1 MVISRIEETEK
12 QENVI
17 VRQPSDLVPLLKEF
31 YKTNNDK
38 ENFVVIALNTNH
50 EVISLRTV
58 SIGTINNTVIHSR
71 EVFRFAILENAQSI
85 IISHNH
91 PSGNIL
97 PSDNDIF
104 TTEKLKKSSEIIGIP
119 IIDHIII
126 GNGYYSFIENEI
138 IL

>member
-31 YKTNNDK
+31 YKTNNDR
-38 ENFVVIALNTNH
+38 ENFVVIALNTNN
-50 EVISLRTV
+50 EVISLRTI
-58 SIGTINNTVIHSR
+58 SIGTINETLVHSR

-91 PSGNIL
+91 PSGDVS

-104 TTEKLKKSSEIIGIP
+104 TTEKLKKIIRNNRNTYFRP
-119 IIDHIII
+119 
-126 GNGYYSFIENEI
+126 YYYR
-138 IL
+138 

>member
-1 MVISRIEETEK
+1 MIISRIEETEK
-12 QENVI
+12 KENVI

-91 PSGNIL
+91 PSGNVS

-119 IIDHIII
+119 ILDHIII
-126 GNGYYSFIENEI
+126 GNGYYSFNENEI
-138 IL
+138 I